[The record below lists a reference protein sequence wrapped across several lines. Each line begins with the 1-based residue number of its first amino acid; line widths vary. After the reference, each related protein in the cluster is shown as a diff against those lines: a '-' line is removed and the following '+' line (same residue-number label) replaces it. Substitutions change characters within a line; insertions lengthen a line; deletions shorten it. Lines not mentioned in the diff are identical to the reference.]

1 VFGVER
7 RRRRRKRK
15 RRSRAIKFC
24 NGSHFGKETLT
35 LLFLWH

>member
-1 VFGVER
+1 VWSGR
-7 RRRRRKRK
+7 RRRRRRRK

-24 NGSHFGKETLT
+24 NGSGFGKET

>member
-7 RRRRRKRK
+7 RRRRK
-15 RRSRAIKFC
+15 RRSRAMKFC
-24 NGSHFGKETLT
+24 NGSHLEKET